1 MVRLLGALA
10 LLLGIGA
17 AGGWALGL
25 RDLARVEA
33 TVQTLDLRDLAPGA
47 AQDCFWIGPVTSVS
61 LNMAFPDS
69 GALYWPAVF
78 LAPTEPGSYLEIA
91 GTFPRARYLSLHS
104 YLAGGVPFDRL
115 SDADLRP
122 DPGQRNPFATGPW
135 TPGQT
140 YTLRVR
146 AGEPEVPRPANTL
159 YAGPPGQADPAPLIL
174 RLYVPEGDADLPRVT
189 LVRADG
195 QRLTGTALCDALDS
209 ARPGAESRR
218 IEAPMIAPGAYASL
232 LDGRAGQPL
241 GGDWALFWNPRLSLL
256 RLAAPT
262 LARLAGMAARLG
274 LFPRASGY
282 YANLDMSYVSTMID
296 ATRGAV
302 VVLDGRLPRTPA
314 HGAGAAEAADIDLR
328 YWSLCTNEGLASTR
342 FVDCLRDDQVTTRDD
357 PDVSRRYTIVVSR
370 PEDRPRNGR
379 AACGV
384 NWLDWGAHGDG
395 AGNDHLGLLILRNL
409 LPAPGFAQAI
419 QRIPYPGAERAT
431 MVAFLPSLTYTS
443 RAAFEARG
451 C

>member
-122 DPGQRNPFATGPW
+122 DPGQGNPFATGPW

-140 YTLRVR
+140 YKLRVR

-195 QRLTGTALCDALDS
+195 VTAVRAEDESGAFGVLPGHADLMTVLPPSVVPSVLVGVVNTAVELPAS
-209 ARPGAESRR
+209 VSSRPSSPQ
-218 IEAPMIAPGAYASL
+218 APS
-232 LDGRAGQPL
+232 
-241 GGDWALFWNPRLSLL
+241 
-256 RLAAPT
+256 
-262 LARLAGMAARLG
+262 
-274 LFPRASGY
+274 ASG
-282 YANLDMSYVSTMID
+282 A
-296 ATRGAV
+296 
-302 VVLDGRLPRTPA
+302 
-314 HGAGAAEAADIDLR
+314 
-328 YWSLCTNEGLASTR
+328 
-342 FVDCLRDDQVTTRDD
+342 
-357 PDVSRRYTIVVSR
+357 SR
-370 PEDRPRNGR
+370 PKR
-379 AACGV
+379 
-384 NWLDWGAHGDG
+384 
-395 AGNDHLGLLILRNL
+395 
-409 LPAPGFAQAI
+409 QM
-419 QRIPYPGAERAT
+419 ER
-431 MVAFLPSLTYTS
+431 
-443 RAAFEARG
+443 
-451 C
+451 